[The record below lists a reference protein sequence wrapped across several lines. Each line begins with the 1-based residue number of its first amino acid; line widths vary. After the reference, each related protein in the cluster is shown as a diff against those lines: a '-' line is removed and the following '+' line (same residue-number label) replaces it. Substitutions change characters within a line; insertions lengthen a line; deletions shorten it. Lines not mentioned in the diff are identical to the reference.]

1 MQTQKLRQRL
11 QHAELTI
18 AELSQLCLSQQ
29 GVPTAL
35 KQSIVQLDEQ
45 ARQWHAKLE
54 VTQDTQSLTEAI
66 AELEAACGRTK
77 MACQGAGKIE
87 HSVYSAVMHTHQEL
101 SRLKH
106 HLH

>member
-1 MQTQKLRQRL
+1 
-11 QHAELTI
+11 
-18 AELSQLCLSQQ
+18 
-29 GVPTAL
+29 
-35 KQSIVQLDEQ
+35 
-45 ARQWHAKLE
+45 
-54 VTQDTQSLTEAI
+54 
-66 AELEAACGRTK
+66 